1 MQYTT
6 TRRGSGRLAALVLTA
21 LLATACKP
29 GRDAPGGAPV
39 ELLPGGISPSIRTA
53 FDSATA
59 AYNAGDLPL
68 ALELFSEV
76 VAEDSLL
83 AAAWVG
89 LSLVERAMGRLQG
102 RDTVLERARIL
113 IEPPLRPR
121 GRNANPAT

>member
-1 MQYTT
+1 MRYAT

-29 GRDAPGGAPV
+29 GRDAPAGAPV
-39 ELLPGGISPSIRTA
+39 ELLPGGISPSIRAA

-83 AAAWVG
+83 AAAWIG
-89 LSLVERAMGRLQG
+89 SSRKRHSIG
-102 RDTVLERARIL
+102 
-113 IEPPLRPR
+113 PL
-121 GRNANPAT
+121 